1 MHWHDKKLKVYYF
14 KYLWIYP
21 LRSVSM
27 KGSEITLLW
36 KVQTV
41 LWTCEAI
48 SFLALGHAK
57 LYWMFLCF
65 SLSPCIVYYLGK
77 MIEDF
82 NRVLVPSCSV
92 VQRNGS
98 LLCLSV
104 CVCVCVCVKQT
115 MEYSLSQDEAA
126 VFECQ
131 DSLTS
136 RWPVAARLLHSIYI
150 FFNERQ
156 QKWASKPLLFIFC
169 ETMRSW

>member
-104 CVCVCVCVKQT
+104 CVCVCVCKTDYGIFSQPRRSCCIWVPRLTLKQ
-115 MEYSLSQDEAA
+115 MAGCRKA
-126 VFECQ
+126 
-131 DSLTS
+131 LTF
-136 RWPVAARLLHSIYI
+136 HI
-150 FFNERQ
+150 FF
-156 QKWASKPLLFIFC
+156 F
-169 ETMRSW
+169 